1 MSKLFSLAIR
11 SLRPHGLCFRV
22 HAPVLRKMRMPLLH
36 HNQPRCAFTLTALA
50 STDTDYDDANNRF
63 LYEPLEEV
71 ERFENYRPGGYHPIQ
86 IGDHF
91 HHRYR
96 VVHKLGHGSYSTTWL
111 ACDEQL
117 NKYVALKVCIA
128 NSNPKKVDI
137 ISTLTRPHYSPVH
150 HPRKTMVPSILDRFT
165 IHGPNGDHTC
175 YVTATAR
182 VSLSGTKDGSWI
194 RLFQLDVARSL
205 AAQLVLAVDYVHAKG
220 IVHGDIHLGNI
231 LLKVPSN
238 FDLLSLDKLYE
249 KYGAPELEPVHL
261 DGNPDG
267 NPLPPG
273 VPPYAI
279 TPIWLGEASEK
290 ITLAEARI
298 LLTDFGEAFSP
309 SKEVRYESRAPLVL
323 RPPEARFELNKPL
336 SFSSDI
342 WTVACTIWSI
352 IAQRPLFEGFL
363 ATEDD
368 MTCEH
373 VDTLGV
379 LPPEWWKR
387 WEARQN
393 KFTEDGKP
401 INRAYG
407 YFRSWDDRF
416 EDSVEK
422 PRRDKGIPSFDAKER
437 DAIFHMLRPMLSF
450 RPEDRPTTKQILQSG
465 WMVKWA
471 LPEYG
476 KIQNNI

>member
-11 SLRPHGLCFRV
+11 SLRPRGLCFRV

-36 HNQPRCAFTLTALA
+36 HNQPRRAFTLTALT

-91 HHRYR
+91 HRRYR
-96 VVHKLGHGSYSTTWL
+96 VVHKLGHGSYPTTWL
-111 ACDEQL
+111 ACDKQS
-117 NKYVALKVCIA
+117 NKYVALKVYMV
-128 NSNPKKVDI
+128 NSNPKEVDI

-150 HPRKTMVPSILDRFT
+150 HPGKTMVPSILDRFT
-165 IHGPNGDHTC
+165 IHGPNGNHAC

-182 VSLSGTKDGSWI
+182 VSLSGAKD
-194 RLFQLDVARSL
+194 ARSL

-231 LLKVPSN
+231 LLKVPPN

-249 KYGAPELEPVHL
+249 KYGAPELEPVVCL
-261 DGNPDG
+261 DGNPDSK
-267 NPLPPG
+267 LPPR
-273 VPPYAI
+273 VPSHAI

-298 LLTDFGEAFSP
+298 FLIDFGEAFSP
-309 SKEVRYESRAPLVL
+309 SKE
-323 RPPEARFELNKPL
+323 ARFEPKKPL

-342 WTVACTIWSI
+342 WTLACTIWSI

-363 ATEDD
+363 ATDDD
-368 MTCEH
+368 MTCEL
-373 VDTLGV
+373 VVTLGV

-387 WEARQN
+387 WKARQN

-401 INRAYG
+401 INRAYD
-407 YFRSWDDRF
+407 YFRSWNDRF

-437 DAIFHMLRPMLSF
+437 DAIFDMLQPMLSF
-450 RPEDRPTTKQILQSG
+450 RPEDRPTTKQILQSE